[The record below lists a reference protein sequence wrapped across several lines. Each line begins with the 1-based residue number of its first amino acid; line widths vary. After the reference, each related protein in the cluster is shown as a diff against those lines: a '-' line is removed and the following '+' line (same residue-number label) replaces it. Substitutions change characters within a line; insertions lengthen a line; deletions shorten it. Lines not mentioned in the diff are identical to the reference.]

1 MNRLS
6 MLLFPFVFA
15 SISPVQ
21 AQEEGLYRN
30 EERKIQFTVPASDY
44 DLRSDPA
51 TFRFQ
56 WKGALCEISSRD
68 SMVGGVLLYFPAAM
82 KAQKY
87 AQWRE
92 KSWKSSPHVKKYDR
106 VHDTLWKKKT
116 GEWLVVEHQMEY
128 EDYDYHYLTLHLAH
142 KRHNFELVLWVSDT
156 IWDDY
161 REALYGILK
170 SVRYGD
176 LPAPAPKA
184 ETPAPEKEM
193 TPEPEETPA
202 PEKEMTPEPEETPAP
217 EKEMTPEPEAAPA
230 PEKETTP
237 EPEVAP
243 AKLELYLNREH
254 GFRLLVPPAWDLRNG
269 EFQFDLEGT
278 LLEFENG
285 EKLAGVLG
293 FHKGAIAQEDYA
305 GAFLKGV
312 EKTNESFE
320 DLGTTRTDSGTLLRQ
335 CRGKRE
341 QTLMRY
347 SLLFA
352 THGDRNYHIVFWT
365 AEKDWDLFE
374 APLAALL
381 ESFIFPTKTGVEKK
395 TSAKTPEK
403 KPEVSHPWRGCN
415 AGSWSE
421 YRTVTEEGASRSEMG
436 MRYHLLEI
444 GEGFYRM
451 RTDVRVADGWVRGEP
466 VRIEFAPGTK
476 EISPADL
483 SKGSELVGVPAGE
496 FLCIWAKRATGED
509 RSQVWTSDEIPFRMV
524 KSLSLSG
531 GKKTTVTLV
540 GFEKK

>member
-6 MLLFPFVFA
+6 MLLIPFVFV

-106 VHDTLWKKKT
+106 VNDTLWKKKT

-161 REALYGILK
+161 REGLYGILK

-184 ETPAPEKEM
+184 EI
-193 TPEPEETPA
+193 
-202 PEKEMTPEPEETPAP
+202 
-217 EKEMTPEPEAAPA
+217 PA

-237 EPEVAP
+237 EPEAAP
-243 AKLELYLNREH
+243 AKPELYLNREH
-254 GFRLLVPPAWDLRNG
+254 GFRLLVPPTWDLRNG

-278 LLEFENG
+278 LLEFEKG

-293 FHKGAIAQEDYA
+293 FHEGAVALEEYT

-365 AEKDWDLFE
+365 AEKDWNLFE

-395 TSAKTPEK
+395 TSAKPPEK

-444 GEGFYRM
+444 GDGYYRM

-466 VRIEFAPGTK
+466 IRIEFAAGTK

-483 SKGSELVGVPAGE
+483 SKGSELVEVPAGE
-496 FLCIWAKRATGED
+496 FLCTWAKRATGED